1 MRSIQRFFLFVF
13 LLLTPAC
20 AFSQGEITAR
30 YDHHMAQLAILSQQD
45 PRFEGITYN
54 TVTLQMAGCGPVSM
68 CNAVSSAFAM
78 TDSDEAVALM
88 KEMLPLIVSNGQYKK
103 EAAYPGLLPNVFDPG
118 KTPPEKT
125 PLLHSLIGTYSGS
138 TFASTGSLTVKALE
152 EHLQDSESVMLCG
165 SISVAESWEQVIR
178 ILSLLHSRGL
188 DDATLCISHI
198 GAGTSRTSAPLRAG
212 KSGHYVSIL
221 LNAGTFFDSGT
232 FYLLDSQ
239 PRYLPGEEGGEGTP
253 YKTGYA
259 FPDDGEKSAFNR
271 VFTVSRLSPTIL
283 KIQPDA
289 AVFSAAMGQ
298 KEEAERVDQLDKM
311 LSPVILYAR
320 GMAVLRTDTP
330 VIGQ

>member
-1 MRSIQRFFLFVF
+1 MRLIQRFFLFVF

-88 KEMLPLIVSNGQYKK
+88 KEMLPLIVSNGQYKR
-103 EAAYPGLLPNVFDPG
+103 EAAYSGFLPNVFDPD
-118 KTPPEKT
+118 KIPPEKK
-125 PLLHSLIGTYSGS
+125 PLLHSLVGTYSGAV
-138 TFASTGSLTVKALE
+138 FASTDSLTAKVLE
-152 EHLQDSESVMLCG
+152 EHLQDSESVILCG
-165 SISVAESWEQVIR
+165 SLSVAESWEQAIR
-178 ILSLLHSRGL
+178 ILFLLHSRGL

-239 PRYLPGEEGGEGTP
+239 PRYLPGEEDTP

-271 VFTVSRLSPTIL
+271 VFKVSRLSPTVL
-283 KIQPDA
+283 KIQPDE
-289 AVFSAAMGQ
+289 AVFSAAMSRE
-298 KEEAERVDQLDKM
+298 EEAERVAQLDKM

-330 VIGQ
+330 VIEQ